1 MSGDIVDMKLL
12 FSYKGTIKRKDFL
25 RFALPCQVLLY
36 VFFKGLYLCFM
47 YIRDN
52 KDMPWMMIFAVI
64 VITAIIGII
73 CLYVTPCIIIKRL
86 RDEGLS
92 CWLVVPAL
100 LLDWYLCAYLWL
112 PLCLLKGREESSI

>member
-25 RFALPCQVLLY
+25 CCALPCQVLL
-36 VFFKGLYLCFM
+36 FACFKGLYLYFM
-47 YIRDN
+47 YNRDN
-52 KDMPWMMIFAVI
+52 KDMPWMMMFAVI

-92 CWLVVPAL
+92 SWFVVPAL
-100 LLDWYLCAYLWL
+100 LLDWYVCAYLWL
-112 PLCLLKGREESSI
+112 PLCLLKGREEVSI